1 MDQHLDKITLRKK
14 LLAQRRSRTVAEW
27 RTESDRVCQIL
38 KRDRS
43 FSSAKQ
49 VLAYFST
56 RQELDLSSLWI
67 ENSQIPMSQMIQTGH
82 PTGHQT
88 GHPTARQTFGF
99 PRCEGQNLQWH
110 GWEPGDALVMGSFGI
125 QEPDRSSRRLDPQDV
140 DLMLVPCVGCDRA
153 GYRLGYGGGFYDRLL
168 ADLAWRSVPTI
179 GIVWPEAIVDHLPAE
194 PWDIP
199 LTRVCSNPGFLSL
212 NNQ

>member
-14 LLAQRRSRTVAEW
+14 LLAQRRSRSVAEW
-27 RTESDRVCQIL
+27 RTESDRICQIL

-43 FSSAKQ
+43 FISAKQ

-67 ENSQIPMSQMIQTGH
+67 ENSQIATSQPDREPDRQ
-82 PTGHQT
+82 PECQPGHQ
-88 GHPTARQTFGF
+88 PFGF
-99 PRCEGQNLQWH
+99 PRCDGPDLQWH
-110 GWEPGDALVMGSFGI
+110 VWQPGDALVTGAFGI
-125 QEPDRSSRRLDPQDV
+125 QEPDRSSRRIDPQDV
-140 DLMLVPCVGCDRA
+140 DLMLVPCVACDRA

-168 ADLAWRSVPTI
+168 ADPAWRLVPTI
-179 GIVWPEAIVDHLPAE
+179 GIVWAGAIVDRLPTE

-199 LTRVCSNPGFLSL
+199 LKRICSNQEFLSL
-212 NNQ
+212 NDQ

>member
-14 LLAQRRSRTVAEW
+14 LLAQRRSRSVVEW
-27 RTESDRVCQIL
+27 RTESDRMCQIL
-38 KRDRS
+38 NRDRR
-43 FSSAKQ
+43 FTSANQ
-49 VLAYFST
+49 ILAYFSI

-67 ENSQIPMSQMIQTGH
+67 EHSQISARQTGR
-82 PTGHQT
+82 QT
-88 GHPTARQTFGF
+88 GRQTFGF
-99 PRCEGQNLQWH
+99 PRCEGQDLQWH
-110 GWEPGDALVMGSFGI
+110 WWEPGDQLVTGAFGL
-125 QEPDRSSRRLDPQDV
+125 QEPDRSSRRINPQDV

-168 ADLAWRSVPTI
+168 ADPAWRSVPTI
-179 GIVWPEAIVDHLPAE
+179 GIVWDGAIVERLPTE

-199 LTRVCSNPGFLSL
+199 LTRICSNQEFLSL